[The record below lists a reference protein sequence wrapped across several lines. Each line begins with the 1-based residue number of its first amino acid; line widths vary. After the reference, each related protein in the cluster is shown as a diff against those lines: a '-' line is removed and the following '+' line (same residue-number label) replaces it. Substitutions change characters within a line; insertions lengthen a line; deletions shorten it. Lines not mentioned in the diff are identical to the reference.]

1 MKIKTL
7 LILLFTLLLMQDC
20 KNSGRKRGLAQRD
33 KSITKRTSFNNLF
46 FDSTAIDKFIV
57 AHSEYESFIE
67 QFRDFYSHRNY
78 EFAWF
83 DSAGIAEQ
91 AKNFINL
98 QNNYVNEF
106 NDSSIINPELPL
118 LYDSL
123 VNVKYKLSLKDT
135 IGLKT
140 ELLLTGQFFRYTAK
154 VYKGS
159 DIDATALGW
168 FIPRKK
174 IDLTSLLATTLS
186 SKSGDL
192 DQYAPQNDQYKKL
205 QSYLTKYAA
214 IEKENDTLPFIQKLL
229 KYGDSSLTITK
240 IKKRLLYFCDLSV
253 NDTTIH
259 FDSSLLMATKQFQKR
274 LGLLADGVI
283 GNRMLAEM
291 NVPVNKRIQQILI
304 NMERARWMPAEK
316 DSNYILVNLPEYK
329 MHVYDSGKSSFDMN
343 VIVGSAA
350 NSSAI
355 FNGKL
360 KYIVFSPYWNLPESI
375 VKKEVMPSIEK
386 NKNYISKNNM
396 EITGYSGKTPL
407 IRQKPGPNNSLGLVK
422 FLFPNNYNIYFHDT
436 PNRELFSQSSRNLSH
451 GCIRLGEPKKF
462 AEYLLRTDSSWNST
476 KIDEAM
482 HGGKEKWVTLKKSIP
497 VFLVYYTAWV
507 DKNGLLNFRKD
518 IYGHDQKMGEKLFA
532 KQE

>member
-168 FIPRKK
+168 FIPR
-174 IDLTSLLATTLS
+174 I
-186 SKSGDL
+186 
-192 DQYAPQNDQYKKL
+192 
-205 QSYLTKYAA
+205 
-214 IEKENDTLPFIQKLL
+214 
-229 KYGDSSLTITK
+229 
-240 IKKRLLYFCDLSV
+240 
-253 NDTTIH
+253 
-259 FDSSLLMATKQFQKR
+259 
-274 LGLLADGVI
+274 
-283 GNRMLAEM
+283 
-291 NVPVNKRIQQILI
+291 
-304 NMERARWMPAEK
+304 
-316 DSNYILVNLPEYK
+316 
-329 MHVYDSGKSSFDMN
+329 
-343 VIVGSAA
+343 
-350 NSSAI
+350 
-355 FNGKL
+355 
-360 KYIVFSPYWNLPESI
+360 
-375 VKKEVMPSIEK
+375 
-386 NKNYISKNNM
+386 
-396 EITGYSGKTPL
+396 
-407 IRQKPGPNNSLGLVK
+407 
-422 FLFPNNYNIYFHDT
+422 
-436 PNRELFSQSSRNLSH
+436 
-451 GCIRLGEPKKF
+451 
-462 AEYLLRTDSSWNST
+462 
-476 KIDEAM
+476 
-482 HGGKEKWVTLKKSIP
+482 
-497 VFLVYYTAWV
+497 
-507 DKNGLLNFRKD
+507 
-518 IYGHDQKMGEKLFA
+518 
-532 KQE
+532 